1 MPARLGAARF
11 DAISRQWLDLA
22 ERRLRYYIELYQS
35 GRWQHYYT
43 KQGLAVRMRDVI
55 GAVKTLEKAGC
66 SGAAGPG
73 CRQKRSAPRRL
84 KALRPSGHTGIQ
96 V

>member
-43 KQGLAVRMRDVI
+43 KQSLAVRMRDVI
-55 GAVKTLEKAGC
+55 GAVRLWKKL
-66 SGAAGPG
+66 AAQASP
-73 CRQKRSAPRRL
+73 APAAD
-84 KALRPSGHTGIQ
+84 KNDLRPAA
-96 V
+96 

>member
-22 ERRLRYYIELYQS
+22 ERRLRYYIDLYQS

-55 GAVKTLEKAGC
+55 GAVRLWKKLAHRLPPA
-66 SGAAGPG
+66 SAAD
-73 CRQKRSAPRRL
+73 KSD
-84 KALRPSGHTGIQ
+84 LRPAA
-96 V
+96 